1 MAKKPPADE
10 PWLLEF
16 PEIEAEESEPLVS
29 PLPHPIWT
37 ENKAKLIEA
46 YLRFFLYITH
56 HGTYID
62 CFAGPQQPGMPEMW
76 AAKLVLEVQPRW
88 LKRFYLFEKH
98 PKRFQQ
104 LVDLKAH
111 QPEDDTR
118 IIELYEGDVNLRIRE
133 LLDSRSITEK
143 QATFCLLDQRTFE
156 CHWETVRA
164 VAEYKKEGRKIELF
178 YFLASKWLA
187 RAMAGVKDKT
197 ILEKWW
203 GRDDWKML
211 GGMKPDKCAD
221 EVVRRFKT
229 ELGYASAKRWP
240 IFNSQQPG
248 LVMYYMIH
256 ASDHEEAPIQM
267 RRAYAHAVT
276 ADQSEQTWF
285 PGMEPQP

>member
-16 PEIEAEESEPLVS
+16 PEIEAEESEPLVN

-104 LVDLKAH
+104 LVDLKAS

-133 LLDSRSITEK
+133 LLDSKSITEK

-164 VAEYKKEGRKIELF
+164 LAEYKKEGRKIELF

-187 RAMAGVKDKT
+187 RAMAGVKDKS

-203 GRDDWKML
+203 V
-211 GGMKPDKCAD
+211 GMTGTPWW
-221 EVVRRFKT
+221 E
-229 ELGYASAKRWP
+229 
-240 IFNSQQPG
+240 
-248 LVMYYMIH
+248 
-256 ASDHEEAPIQM
+256 
-267 RRAYAHAVT
+267 
-276 ADQSEQTWF
+276 
-285 PGMEPQP
+285 